1 MPVIQMAFDVSGI
14 RQGVEQ
20 ANRHLARLVQTSE
33 RLEQS
38 LRNAGSAGGSAGRGI
53 ASGMADAAGSVKRL
67 AAEVAGLYG
76 AFKAL
81 EKVKGFVARGIE
93 VNEQL
98 ESAHLSLSS
107 IISATNNI
115 YDAQGKML
123 TGAEKFAAAEKI
135 SAKMMQEMQVLAL
148 QTTASFTDI
157 ASGMASVIAPATRAG
172 IALEK
177 LPRFVITAVQAMTT
191 MGLQTNQMRTE
202 IEAILSGNISKAQDM
217 LATNLGITKEM
228 VQQWQKSGTILEE
241 LSKRMESF
249 NFAGQKAMNTW
260 AGLKNNMGQALD
272 FLARYASKD
281 LFESLKTAYKE
292 LIDFMVEYDPSSGK
306 IQISKNLDGL
316 MKVLQEIEGE
326 IGTKI
331 VDACRELMRWIS
343 NLNKPENLA
352 NALQAWEDFKGAAH
366 DAAVAVEGILKLIY
380 GLGSACAWVAEKFGA
395 MARAAYNAHNDLN
408 ERRLIYQRGL
418 GQSGAPMA
426 ASHGKG
432 NPNPSSVPLAPS
444 HGKGNPNP
452 TFTPVEPSGDT
463 TTKPAIPPFG
473 GSGGSKRSGGGKSDA
488 QKLAENAER
497 YSLSLEKM
505 RNEVTAL
512 ENAMDPALTTYDRT
526 VAKIEAER
534 DAAIKNAE
542 VKARETVMRHQATQ
556 AQAEEMASL
565 EKRKAELTAQQK
577 LDELEVKTLRDKA
590 SFYKELGEL
599 SGDMGKSLQYQNQV
613 IDKQAK
619 EWAALG
625 IPMDDVLE
633 RVRLMKL
640 EISDNPIDGLIL
652 GLHKYASDAGSL
664 AQTMSGA
671 VTQAFSS
678 MEDAFVQFT
687 MTGKLE
693 FKDMANSIIADL
705 MRITV
710 RSMILGPIANAIGGA
725 LGSLFGGGGGMAS
738 IGSSASFGASI
749 SNAGSMVASGVGL
762 LSASGNVFAGLHGY
776 RNSIVSSPT
785 FFTYGSRLTRFAR
798 GGVMG
803 EAGPEAIMPLTRTAS
818 GHLGVMA
825 NGGSSPSSMEV
836 TLVIN
841 DQTEGGVNASAQG
854 GKMDGRQIEVI
865 VRQVEQSM
873 VARAMNGKSPY
884 TNFLDK
890 TRGLSNAKQLY

>member
-38 LRNAGSAGGSAGRGI
+38 LRNAGSAGGSAGRRI
-53 ASGMADAAGSVKRL
+53 SSGMADAAGSVKRL

-81 EKVKGFVARGIE
+81 EKIKGFVARGIE

-366 DAAVAVEGILKLIY
+366 DAAVAVEGILKLVY
-380 GLGSACAWVAEKFGA
+380 ALGSACAWVAEKFSA
-395 MARAAYNAHNDLN
+395 MARAAYTAHNDLN
-408 ERRLIYQRGL
+408 ERRLIYQRGASQ
-418 GQSGAPMA
+418 GGAPMA

-432 NPNPSSVPLAPS
+432 NPNPSRVPLAPS

-463 TTKPAIPPFG
+463 TTRPAIPPFG
-473 GSGGSKRSGGGKSDA
+473 GGGGSKKKGGGGKSDA
-488 QKLAENAER
+488 ERLAENAER

-512 ENAMDPALTTYDRT
+512 ENAMNPALTTYDRT
-526 VAKIEAER
+526 VAKINAER
-534 DAAIKNAE
+534 DAAIKNAD

-556 AQAEEMASL
+556 AQAEEMAGL

-577 LDELEVKTLRDKA
+577 LDELSLKTLRDKA
-590 SFYKELGEL
+590 NFYKEFGEL
-599 SGDMGKSLQYQNQV
+599 SGDMGKSLQYQNEL

-619 EWAALG
+619 EWTALG
-625 IPMDDVLE
+625 IPLADVQE

-640 EISDNPIDGLIL
+640 EISDNPMDGLIL
-652 GLHKYASDAGSL
+652 GLHKYAADTESL
-664 AQTMSGA
+664 AKTMGNA

-687 MTGKLE
+687 MTGKMS
-693 FKDMANSIIADL
+693 FGDMANSIIADL
-705 MRITV
+705 MRITM
-710 RSMILGPIANAIGGA
+710 RSMILGPIASALGGA
-725 LGSLFGGGGGMAS
+725 LGSLFNGGGGMF
-738 IGSSASFGASI
+738 SSAVGSLQSGVSAATAAASVPKLGFAYGGAFSSI
-749 SNAGSMVASGVGL
+749 S
-762 LSASGNVFAGLHGY
+762 GY
-776 RNSIVSSPT
+776 RNAIVSSPHV
-785 FFTYGSRLTRFAR
+785 FSYGSRLTHFAK

-803 EAGPEAIMPLTRTAS
+803 EAGPEAVMPLTRMGNGNLGVQAAGGGVMELSLTIVDRTQGGVGVEDAQASQGGLKLDVIVQQIDSKLAGLAAS
-818 GHLGVMA
+818 GKSKLVGAMEKTHRM
-825 NGGSSPSSMEV
+825 PS
-836 TLVIN
+836 
-841 DQTEGGVNASAQG
+841 
-854 GKMDGRQIEVI
+854 
-865 VRQVEQSM
+865 
-873 VARAMNGKSPY
+873 
-884 TNFLDK
+884 
-890 TRGLSNAKQLY
+890 TRGWN